1 MENNLDNLE
10 VTNDNSYSVNGDL
23 CNLNFLTDELKYIYM
38 CLKFYK
44 ENVFN
49 ICRYKIDDINNNSN
63 DEKMIRGNIYY
74 ELSKITQQLLIID
87 NIQDKIL

>member
-1 MENNLDNLE
+1 
-10 VTNDNSYSVNGDL
+10 
-23 CNLNFLTDELKYIYM
+23 M

-63 DEKMIRGNIYY
+63 DEKGFIIVKICFGWFLPENIHFLC
-74 ELSKITQQLLIID
+74 EMENNWNQL
-87 NIQDKIL
+87 N